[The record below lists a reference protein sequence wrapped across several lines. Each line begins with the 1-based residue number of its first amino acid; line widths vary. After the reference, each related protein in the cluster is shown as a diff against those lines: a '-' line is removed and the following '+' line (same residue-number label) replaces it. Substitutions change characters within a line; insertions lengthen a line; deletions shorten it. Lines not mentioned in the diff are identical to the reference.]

1 MPDTETSNVYD
12 ELIETV
18 NNLPDQI
25 VKKLLVELIQ
35 TMPEEEQLVLLTDIK
50 TRSTRRVNTRHNVF
64 TEIDFTVKNA
74 SHKGLIQDIS
84 RSGLFIETGMPFTLG
99 TPISMVIPFYKSD
112 KKANTAGEVVRVV
125 TNGIGVQFKRG

>member
-18 NNLPDQI
+18 NDLPDQI

-35 TMPEEEQLVLLTDIK
+35 TMPEEDQLVLLTDIK
-50 TRSTRRVNTRHNVF
+50 TRATKRVKTRHNVF
-64 TEIDFTVKNA
+64 TEIDFTVKNLL
-74 SHKGLIQDIS
+74 HKGLIQDIS
-84 RSGLFIETGMPFTLG
+84 RSGLFIETDMPFTVG

-112 KKANTAGEVVRVV
+112 KKANTVGEVVRVV
-125 TNGIGVQFKRG
+125 TNGIGVQFRKG

>member
-18 NNLPDQI
+18 NDLPDQI

-35 TMPEEEQLVLLTDIK
+35 TMPEEDQLVLLTDIK
-50 TRSTRRVNTRHNVF
+50 TRATKRVKTRHNVF
-64 TEIDFTVKNA
+64 TEIDFTVKNLL
-74 SHKGLIQDIS
+74 HKGLIQDIS
-84 RSGLFIETGMPFTLG
+84 RSGLFIETDMPFTVG

-125 TNGIGVQFKRG
+125 TNGIGVQFRKG